1 MCLKYNKSFKHVVTA
16 SENSVS
22 WNELTSLTLILFS
35 KNDATV
41 HDYTKEWQKK
51 IGNPS
56 AVFHFSLFPIF
67 KFVWFFI
74 ILKTWFFM
82 PAAVKAA

>member
-1 MCLKYNKSFKHVVTA
+1 MITTHKEPVMCLKYNKSFKHVVTA

-51 IGNPS
+51 NRKLVGGFLFLS
-56 AVFHFSLFPIF
+56 FSYF
-67 KFVWFFI
+67 
-74 ILKTWFFM
+74 
-82 PAAVKAA
+82 

>member
-1 MCLKYNKSFKHVVTA
+1 MITTHKEPVMCLKYNKSFKHVVTA

-41 HDYTKEWQKK
+41 HDYTKEWQKNRK
-51 IGNPS
+51 PVGGFLFLS
-56 AVFHFSLFPIF
+56 FSYF
-67 KFVWFFI
+67 
-74 ILKTWFFM
+74 
-82 PAAVKAA
+82 

>member
-51 IGNPS
+51 
-56 AVFHFSLFPIF
+56 
-67 KFVWFFI
+67 
-74 ILKTWFFM
+74 
-82 PAAVKAA
+82 